1 MNYRF
6 SKEKISMNKVF
17 SSLDKF
23 VFDFSNVLKKHKI
36 RYVIVSGYVAIV
48 FGRSRN
54 TEDVDMLV
62 ETISFEKFKNLW
74 NDLNKKYYC
83 LNANNVQSAYFDYLI
98 NKTAIR
104 FSKKNNFIPNI
115 EFKFLKDEKDAYC
128 LNNAV
133 KLEINRKTIFI
144 SPIEL
149 QIAYKLA
156 LGSIKDIE
164 DARFLFKL
172 FEDDIDK
179 KELDFWIKSFNISKK
194 ISMKLGE

>member
-1 MNYRF
+1 
-6 SKEKISMNKVF
+6 
-17 SSLDKF
+17 LDRF
-23 VFDFSNVLKKHKI
+23 VFDFCNILEKNKI
-36 RYVIVSGYVAIV
+36 RYVVVSGYVAIV

-54 TEDVDMLV
+54 TEDIDILI
-62 ETISFEKFKNLW
+62 EHIDFEDFEKLW
-74 NDLNKKYYC
+74 KILIKKYTC
-83 LNANNVQSAYFDYLI
+83 LNTKNVKSAYFDYLL

-104 FSKKNNFIPNI
+104 FSEKSNFIPNI

-128 LNNAV
+128 LKNAV
-133 KLEINRKTIFI
+133 ELRINKRRIFI

-172 FEDDIDK
+172 FEEDIDK
-179 KELDFWIKSFNISKK
+179 KELDFWIRSFK
-194 ISMKLGE
+194 IRKQIREQLSE